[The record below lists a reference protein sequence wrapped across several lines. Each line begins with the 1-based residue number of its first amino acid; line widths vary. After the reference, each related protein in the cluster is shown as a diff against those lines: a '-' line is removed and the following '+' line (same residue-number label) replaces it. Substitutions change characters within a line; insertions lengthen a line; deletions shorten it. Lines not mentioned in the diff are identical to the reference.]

1 MDRKPKI
8 TVSMTTTSEIELDEG
23 QLEEVLQDYARKIFD
38 VPEDTDI
45 TVRID
50 VSSGGYVSQVTLSYE
65 NYVRKVSDGT

>member
-8 TVSMTTTSEIELDEG
+8 TVSMTTRSEIELDEG
-23 QLEEVLQDYARKIFD
+23 QLEEILQDYGRKIFD